1 MAVAEVM
8 NDSAHKARFDNLN
21 SRVKDVW
28 NDIFN
33 TSKMVSAIRDGVVDP
48 RLYALYMIETYHYT
62 SHNARNQALVGV
74 QAKGIHPNYMKFCF
88 HHAYE
93 ETGHENLALADVKSL
108 GLDIEPSSL
117 PKPLPA
123 TEVLIAYLYWVASNG
138 NPLQRLGYSFWAESS
153 YEYINP
159 LVDKI
164 RSSLN
169 LDDSQLSF
177 FIAHSEIDSK
187 HAEEVA
193 RIMVRHA
200 RTDEDWR
207 DIEQVMVTSLK
218 LTGHV
223 LDDVFETYEA
233 VVSGTCADYPFLDRL
248 AS

>member
-1 MAVAEVM
+1 MAVSDVT
-8 NDSAHKARFDNLN
+8 NDSLHKPRFDRLN
-21 SRVKDVW
+21 ARVEAVW
-28 NDIFN
+28 NEILGR
-33 TSKMVSAIRDGVVDP
+33 SKMVSAIREGEVDP

-74 QAKGIHPNYMKFCF
+74 TGRHIHPNYMKFCF

-93 ETGHENLALADVKSL
+93 ETGHENLALADVRSL
-108 GLDIEPSSL
+108 GLDIEPDGL

-123 TEVLIAYLYWVASNG
+123 TEVLIAYLYWVAANG

-153 YEYINP
+153 YDYINP
-159 LVDKI
+159 LIGKI

-169 LDDSQLSF
+169 LNDDQLSF

-200 RTDEDWR
+200 RSDQDWR
-207 DIEQVMVTSLK
+207 DIERVMTTSLR
-218 LTGHV
+218 LTGRV
-223 LDDVFETYEA
+223 LDDVFETYQTVA
-233 VVSGTCADYPFLDRL
+233 AGSCSDYPFLDRL
-248 AS
+248 AA